1 MEPVKIVNLSPVET
15 DQKFLEFIGKVLKNN
30 DVDVVIE
37 TRPLGELSWTQVQ
50 GLLRGSRAAIL
61 DLVTSEQFIQQI
73 PTLPAD
79 VRILQCADSLFF
91 EDGAWWP
98 RLNLKEAVRH
108 LIVTKAKNID
118 IKESAYII
126 GEGPMLRAMAALAVS
141 FGYRVVYLV
150 GLLEDDLERQ
160 KKELQRSFV
169 GVDFRPLQAHQM
181 TMQTTGASLMIN
193 TMPLED
199 NAALMSDVAYFNF
212 MKNNGLVIDLNVF
225 PFENTIL
232 MEAMQANLRTLSGF
246 EVRTQQDFTFIERL
260 GFSSLISQDAYKV
273 KWREY
278 LLNSSQN
285 SSSV

>member
-1 MEPVKIVNLSPVET
+1 MESVKIVNLSPVLT
-15 DQKFLEFIGKVLKNN
+15 DQKFLEFVARILQNN
-30 DVDVVIE
+30 DIETVIE
-37 TRPLGELSWTQVQ
+37 THTLGDMSWPQVQ
-50 GLLRGSRAAIL
+50 GLLQGSRAAIL
-61 DLVTSEQFIQQI
+61 DLATSEQFIQQI
-73 PTLPAD
+73 PTLPAE
-79 VRILQCADSLFF
+79 VRTLLCADSMFYQ
-91 EDGAWWP
+91 DGGWWP

-108 LIVTKAKNID
+108 LIVTQAKNID

-126 GEGPMLRAMAALAVS
+126 GEGAMLRTMSALAVS

-160 KKELQRSFV
+160 KRELQRSFV

-181 TMQTTGASLMIN
+181 TMQTTGASLLIN

-199 NAALMSDVAYFNF
+199 NPALMSDLAYFNF

-225 PFENTIL
+225 PLENTIL
-232 MEAMQANLRTLSGF
+232 MEATQANLRILTGF

-260 GFSSLISQDAYKV
+260 GFSSLISEGAYKV
-273 KWREY
+273 RWREY
-278 LLNSSQN
+278 LLNSPQN